1 MPVSHS
7 RRGSFGRYM
16 PWTALAAIAALL
28 LFSSHRWHVLGYLPL
43 LFLLICPLLHF
54 YLHGR
59 HSTGAGDVAAGAG
72 DRRRSRAPEVE

>member
-1 MPVSHS
+1 MPVSNS
-7 RRGSFGRYM
+7 RRGSFASYL
-16 PWTALAAIAALL
+16 PWMALAAIAALL

-59 HSTGAGDVAAGAG
+59 HSPGAGHVASGAG
-72 DRRRSRAPEVE
+72 DRRGSRTPEVE